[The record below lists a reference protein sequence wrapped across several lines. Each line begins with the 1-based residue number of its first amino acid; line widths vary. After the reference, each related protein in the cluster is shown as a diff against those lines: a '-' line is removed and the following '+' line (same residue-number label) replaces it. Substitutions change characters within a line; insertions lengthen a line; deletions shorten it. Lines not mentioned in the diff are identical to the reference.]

1 VATLKKTTVH
11 LFDFIKRKQE
21 MDFSPEQ
28 TMRRLIEYMPEF
40 YKTHRQYI
48 NCVDFLEHREWELA
62 LDSLIELAD
71 ETGHYF
77 SEDYWIGLADSAEKM
92 KLSKKSNYCRQ
103 QIKRNENDIKSKIP
117 FGWTTIKIDSNHF
130 QSHISEKLKDE
141 WATKR
146 RDKDQVLSLID
157 KDGVHLKS
165 HGRTGFIYV
174 VDNGKIAEIEFE
186 LGVNGLILY
195 FSNMTNWELPTRLL
209 LTTEEKLNIRNK
221 ISNWSTTT
229 GNAIEFDD

>member
-1 VATLKKTTVH
+1 
-11 LFDFIKRKQE
+11 

-174 VDNGKIAEIEFE
+174 VDNGRIAEIEFE

-229 GNAIEFDD
+229 RNAIEFDD

>member
-1 VATLKKTTVH
+1 
-11 LFDFIKRKQE
+11 

-40 YKTHRQYI
+40 YKTQRQYI
-48 NCVDFLEHREWELA
+48 NCIDFLEHREWELA

-92 KLSKKSNYCRQ
+92 KLSKKSSYCRQ
-103 QIKRNENDIKSKIP
+103 QIKRNENDIKSKTP
-117 FGWTTIKIDSNHF
+117 FGWTTIKIDYNHF

-141 WATKR
+141 WADKR
-146 RDKDQVLSLID
+146 RNKDQVLSLID

-174 VDNGKIAEIEFE
+174 VDNAKIAEIEFE

-221 ISNWSTTT
+221 ISNWATTT
-229 GNAIEFDD
+229 RNAIEFDD